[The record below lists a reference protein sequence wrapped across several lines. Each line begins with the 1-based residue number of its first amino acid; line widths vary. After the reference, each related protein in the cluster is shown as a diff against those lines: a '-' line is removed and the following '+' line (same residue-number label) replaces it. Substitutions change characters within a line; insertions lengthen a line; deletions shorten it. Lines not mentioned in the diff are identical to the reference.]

1 MAIFNEDTRKQLT
14 ELLGSLKNKVQIAFV
29 GAEKDCP
36 TCRDT
41 YGFMEEFCALHDK
54 ISMKYYDWQM
64 DTEYISR
71 LRVDK
76 TPAIVLLDE
85 NGKDQGVRFYGI
97 PAGYEIHSLISGVRE
112 TSGIPA
118 EMPDDITERISSI
131 IEPFHIQVFVT
142 PTCSQC
148 PGAAITAHRLALLN
162 EHISADVIEANTF
175 SELSEKYDVKS
186 VPNVIINEKPA
197 FWGSHPVTKF
207 LEAMEQ
213 FQTKPLS

>member
-14 ELLGSLKNKVQIAFV
+14 ELLGSLKSMVQIAFV
-29 GAEKDCP
+29 GSEKDCP

-41 YGFMEEFCALHDK
+41 FSFMEEFCALHDK
-54 ISMKYYDWQM
+54 ISIKYYDWQQ
-64 DTEYISR
+64 DAEYISQ
-71 LRVDK
+71 LGVDK
-76 TPAIVLLDE
+76 TPAIVLLEE
-85 NGKDQGVRFYGI
+85 NGKDQGIRFYGI
-97 PAGYEIHSLISGVRE
+97 PAGYEIHSLISVVKE
-112 TSGIPA
+112 ISGIA
-118 EMPDDITERISSI
+118 AGMPDDITERISRV

-162 EHISADVIEANTF
+162 VHISADVIEANTF

-197 FWGSHPVTKF
+197 FSGSHPVTKF
-207 LEAMEQ
+207 LEVMEQ
-213 FQTKPLS
+213 FQSKVVH